1 MRFYDQTGTV
11 HIEGVLIDNSGDG
24 ITIQAPDAVFQIQN
38 VRISNNHQY
47 RDDFSD
53 GHPDLIQTW
62 SGPKEVRIDRFT
74 GYSDYQGLTWLN
86 AGDGHVYPGRVTATN
101 VNIAPLAPQPDTL
114 ATWPD
119 GSTRDKPDLGAGVW
133 HVSPSTVFSCSSCYL
148 TTGWWSQSY
157 RRKLDDSIGGYMTG
171 DGQYNDPYY
180 ELHGADGASYQ
191 SPSSPTGGVND
202 ATNPVDLGRRQGD
215 TMTSP
220 RTPNLAN
227 ETWTW
232 GAPAERR
239 LRPRFGSRPQLRLT
253 RLQLAPAPPAS
264 AAPASS
270 PCRSSAAHRP
280 ARATGCLR
288 VESDRTGVLPFCP
301 EYWQREV
308 SVVPGLHCLLCFSS
322 VAPGRWKVE
331 SIVADGSRARH
342 GRQPMARGF
351 ES

>member
-1 MRFYDQTGTV
+1 MLPPVTEPATQPPLSGGPQLTWAPPALTNPITVDVPSAAPVELNLDPNQDYILKLGHVSGPSGLAVNGGHNIVIMGGQVSAITDGRESNGYAMRFYDQTGTV

-24 ITIQAPDAVFQIQN
+24 ITIQAPDAIFQIQN

-86 AGDGHVYPGRVTATN
+86 AGSGHVYPGSVTATN
-101 VNIAPLAPQPDTL
+101 VNIAPLAPQPNTL

-133 HVSPSTVFSCSSCYL
+133 HVSPSTVFSCRSCYL

-157 RRKLDDSIGGYMTG
+157 RRKLDDSIGGYMTD

-191 SPSSPTGGVND
+191 SPSNPTGGVND

-215 TMTSP
+215 TWTSP

-232 GAPAERR
+232 GAP
-239 LRPRFGSRPQLRLT
+239 PNGDYVPDS
-253 RLQLAPAPPAS
+253 
-264 AAPASS
+264 
-270 PCRSSAAHRP
+270 
-280 ARATGCLR
+280 
-288 VESDRTGVLPFCP
+288 
-301 EYWQREV
+301 
-308 SVVPGLHCLLCFSS
+308 VPGLNYVS
-322 VAPGRWKVE
+322 PGYN
-331 SIVADGSRARH
+331 
-342 GRQPMARGF
+342 
-351 ES
+351 